1 MYAVLDIETT
11 GGKFDEEGITEIA
24 VYKFNGTEVVDQMA
38 SLVNPERPIQPF
50 VERLTGINQRM
61 LQNAPRFF
69 EIAKRIIEITE
80 DCVIVA
86 HNAEFDYRILRTEFR
101 RLGYPYQRE
110 ALCTVTLSKTLFPN
124 QESYKLGRLVRDLGI
139 PISDRHRAQGDAQAT
154 LKLFQLLLEKDTQK
168 QIIQTQITAFADP
181 QLPQVQH
188 KILDSLP
195 TDKGV
200 YYIYNTKKE
209 LIYIGKS
216 NNIRKRL
223 LSHLTSK
230 NSKSQKISAQLAQV
244 SFEKTGSEAIA
255 LLKEQNEIKKNQPPL
270 NRAAKQRL
278 FPMGIRMETDTKGYL
293 NLLVEQVSSDQTYL
307 AVFKNKKASIQR
319 LYQWIEKYQLC
330 LNKTSLTNQKEHC
343 TDYDLKKC
351 EGACMQEEDSAHYN
365 QKIERLT
372 EDLRFPHTHFLITD
386 YGRQKGEYSFILIE
400 NQQFKGYGFYE
411 LNHQIKTLD
420 RIHSR
425 LIPMENNPDCQAL
438 IHRLLYQKKYRKLIE
453 ITPH

>member
-1 MYAVLDIETT
+1 
-11 GGKFDEEGITEIA
+11 
-24 VYKFNGTEVVDQMA
+24 
-38 SLVNPERPIQPF
+38 
-50 VERLTGINQRM
+50 
-61 LQNAPRFF
+61 
-69 EIAKRIIEITE
+69 
-80 DCVIVA
+80 
-86 HNAEFDYRILRTEFR
+86 
-101 RLGYPYQRE
+101 
-110 ALCTVTLSKTLFPN
+110 
-124 QESYKLGRLVRDLGI
+124 GI

-181 QLPQVQH
+181 QLPQVHH

-200 YYIYNTKKE
+200 YYIYNSKKK

-293 NLLVEQVSSDQTYL
+293 NLLVEQVRSDQTYL

-319 LYQWIEKYQLC
+319 LYKWIEKYQLC

-351 EGACMQEEDSAHYN
+351 EGACMQEEDSEHYN

-386 YGRQKGEYSFILIE
+386 YGRQKGEYSFILIK
-400 NQQFKGYGFYE
+400 NQQFKGYGYYE
-411 LNHQIKTLD
+411 LNHQVITLD

-425 LIPMENNPDCQAL
+425 
-438 IHRLLYQKKYRKLIE
+438 
-453 ITPH
+453 